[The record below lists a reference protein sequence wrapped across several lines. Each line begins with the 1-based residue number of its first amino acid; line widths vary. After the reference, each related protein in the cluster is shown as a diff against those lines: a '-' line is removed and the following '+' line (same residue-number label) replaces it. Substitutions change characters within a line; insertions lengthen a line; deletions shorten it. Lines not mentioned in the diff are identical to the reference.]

1 MAIHIQRRFSP
12 LSIGMQAM
20 GERGFVYPVTLCIL
34 LLFSSFLT
42 IHLNHFVMERR
53 FVQEIELFEKNHF
66 LFLQSLKRLEVILFE
81 EEYTPTGVISY
92 DSGDVHY
99 EINEFGV
106 DLVQV
111 IIKLRLG
118 TETEATAFA
127 YYDTERQKMIK
138 WIERN

>member
-1 MAIHIQRRFSP
+1 
-12 LSIGMQAM
+12 
-20 GERGFVYPVTLCIL
+20 
-34 LLFSSFLT
+34 
-42 IHLNHFVMERR
+42 MERR

-66 LFLQSLKRLEVILFE
+66 LFLQSLKKIESTLYE
-81 EEYTPTGVISY
+81 EDYPQTGSLTY
-92 DSGDVHY
+92 ESGNVHY

-111 IIKLRLG
+111 ILKLRLG

-138 WIERN
+138 WVERN